1 MSQQSIKLDRATTWD
16 ALCFPVEAVPLE
28 SLLPT
33 GYRIV
38 PTDRKQAIVGE
49 LPDGTKN
56 IFAMQSGEYSLI
68 KNEVLREAA
77 ELYLPEHSIDASF
90 TPQGEFSINLILP
103 DEINISSGSKNA
115 KVKDRLFKSMII
127 NNSYS
132 GKTPFSLQ
140 GTALKEHTE
149 TITTAKMRV
158 SYFRQV
164 CTNGLMGW
172 ADDYMSLDQYMTWL
186 LNGKPKK
193 YKDTLRIKDAELVN
207 QVERKEH
214 RELEVLVE
222 KKFHHKG
229 LNLEVFKKQLAVI
242 FTAFQNQAHSLSPTI
257 GVYKQLAKQPTPENL
272 ASVIAES
279 GVPKM
284 LARNAMDR
292 LADEVKLL
300 ETPANLWLAY
310 NAVNYALFNS
320 RSSLSINDRF
330 RLDEAAFHQL
340 ATLAVS

>member
-103 DEINISSGSKNA
+103 DEINIASKKGHA
-115 KVKDRLFKSMII
+115 DRLYKTMII
-127 NNSYS
+127 NNSYT
-132 GKTPFSLQ
+132 GKTPFTLQ
-140 GTALKEHTE
+140 GTALREHTG
-149 TITTAKMRV
+149 TRMRV
-158 SYFRQV
+158 SYYRQI
-164 CTNGLMGW
+164 CENGLMGW
-172 ADDYMSLDQYMTWL
+172 ADDYMTLDEYLGWL
-186 LNGKPKK
+186 ANGKPKK
-193 YKDTLRIKDAELVN
+193 YKDAKKVKPAELVEN
-207 QVERKEH
+207 
-214 RELEVLVE
+214 VLVKE
-222 KKFHHKG
+222 TEILVQKKFAHKG
-229 LNLEVFKKQLAVI
+229 LDIAWFEQHLRDVFQAFSKQQSSLTVEVYRQLA
-242 FTAFQNQAHSLSPTI
+242 QAAAPDDA
-257 GVYKQLAKQPTPENL
+257 GQL
-272 ASVIAES
+272 IAEV
-279 GVPKM
+279 GLPKM
-284 LARNAMDR
+284 LARTALER
-292 LADEVKLL
+292 LRKEEREL

-310 NAVNYALFNS
+310 NAINYALFNS
-320 RSSLSINDRF
+320 RSSLTINDRY
-330 RLDEAAFHQL
+330 RLDETAFHHL
-340 ATLAVS
+340 ATLSVS

>member
-77 ELYLPEHSIDASF
+77 ELYLPEHTIDASF

-103 DEINISSGSKNA
+103 DEINISSGSANA
-115 KVKDRLFKSMII
+115 KVKDRLYKSMII

-140 GTALKEHTE
+140 GTALKEHIE
-149 TITTAKMRV
+149 TTTTSKMRV
-158 SYFRQV
+158 SYYRKV

-172 ADDYMSLDQYMTWL
+172 ADDYMSLDQYLTWL

-193 YKDTLRIKDAELVN
+193 YKDALKIKDAELVE
-207 QVERKEH
+207 QTERKQH

-229 LNLEVFKKQLAVI
+229 LNLEVFKKQLASI
-242 FTAFQNQAHSLSPTI
+242 FTAFQRQAHSLSPTV
-257 GVYKQLAKQPTPENL
+257 GVYKALAKQPTPEDL

-292 LADEVKLL
+292 LAEEMKLL